1 MDKQIHK
8 KLLRGGSG
16 VLAAAVLLGSFPGLA
31 YGAVEDDMEITAVEQ
46 ENETEDSPAPEEDR
60 IEEPEDQGQEEETET
75 GTGNGS

>member
-31 YGAVEDDMEITAVEQ
+31 YGAVEEEMEITVAE
-46 ENETEDSPAPEEDR
+46 EGNETEDSPAPEEDR
-60 IEEPEDQGQEEETET
+60 IEEPENQGQEEETET